1 MNNGYTPEVEELLE
15 KLRVNCVQL
24 EKYHRK
30 EYYGLESWSKYFRMP
45 ILVLAGVNATASV
58 GLQEFL
64 AQKWVSLGTC
74 LIGMIISILTAT
86 ELYLNISADMEMH
99 LKCSKEYYAISVEI
113 YKTLHLPYTQRS
125 EAGVSFLN
133 KKYSQYL
140 NLKKT
145 STLMT
150 RRIYDTVSNTPP
162 VLKKLKK
169 NQEPESDESSGSG
182 GDLELSEVYTL
193 GQKGKSYNFLQQ
205 PASPTLLDQTLP
217 VERTIEHSLRRMG
230 GSAEVGIRPEASV
243 DTVSIL
249 GGNTEEEEKMD
260 EP

>member
-45 ILVLAGVNATASV
+45 ILILAGVNATASV
-58 GLQEFL
+58 GLQEFI
-64 AQKWVSLGTC
+64 AQKFVSLGTC
-74 LIGMIISILTAT
+74 MIGMIISILTAT

-99 LKCSKEYYAISVEI
+99 LKCSKEYYSLSVEI
-113 YKTLHLPYTQRS
+113 YKTLHLPYCQRA

-133 KKYSQYL
+133 KKYGAYL

-145 STLMT
+145 SNLMT
-150 RRIYDTVSNTPP
+150 SRRIYDTVSNTPP
-162 VLKKLKK
+162 ILRKLKKK
-169 NQEPESDESSGSG
+169 NQEPDNSDESSGSG
-182 GDLELSEVYTL
+182 NGDLELTEVYP
-193 GQKGKSYNFLQQ
+193 GMGKEKSYRFLQ
-205 PASPTLLDQTLP
+205 PSTPSPTLLDKTLP
-217 VERTIEHSLRRMG
+217 VERQIEEAL
-230 GSAEVGIRPEASV
+230 RPEASI

-249 GGNTEEEEKMD
+249 AGAEEEDLESTA
-260 EP
+260 

>member
-45 ILVLAGVNATASV
+45 ILILAGVNATASV

-113 YKTLHLPYTQRS
+113 YKTLHLPYSQRS

-133 KKYSQYL
+133 KKYSAYL

-162 VLKKLKK
+162 ILRKLKK
-169 NQEPESDESSGSG
+169 NQEPDNSDESSGSG
-182 GDLELSEVYTL
+182 NGELELTEVYP
-193 GQKGKSYNFLQQ
+193 GMGSKGKSYKFLQQ
-205 PASPTLLDQTLP
+205 PSSPTLLEKTLP
-217 VERTIEHSLRRMG
+217 VDRQIEEAL
-230 GSAEVGIRPEASV
+230 RPEASV

-249 GGNTEEEEKMD
+249 AEPEEEDLENTV
-260 EP
+260 

>member
-45 ILVLAGVNATASV
+45 ILILAGVNATASV
-58 GLQEFL
+58 GLQEFM

-113 YKTLHLPYTQRS
+113 YKTLHLPYTQRA
-125 EAGVSFLN
+125 ETGVSFLN

-162 VLKKLKK
+162 ALKKLKK
-169 NQEPESDESSGSG
+169 NQEPDSDESSGSG
-182 GDLELSEVYTL
+182 GELELTEVYTL
-193 GQKGKSYNFLQQ
+193 GQKGKSYNFLQQQ

-217 VERTIEHSLRRMG
+217 VERTIEQSLRRMG
-230 GSAEVGIRPEASV
+230 GSGELRPEASMDSV
-243 DTVSIL
+243 GIL
-249 GGNTEEEEKMD
+249 ADHTEEGQMD